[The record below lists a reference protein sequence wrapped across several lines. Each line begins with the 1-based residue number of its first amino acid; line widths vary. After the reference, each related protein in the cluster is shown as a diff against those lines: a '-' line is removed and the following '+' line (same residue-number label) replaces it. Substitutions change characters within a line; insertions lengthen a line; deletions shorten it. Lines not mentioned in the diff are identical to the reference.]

1 MRWIGLLTFTSILMG
16 NTMAFGETI
25 TFAREVAPIIYSQCV
40 SCHRDG
46 EVGPFPLLTYEQV
59 KKQSEQ
65 IAAVV
70 EQRIMPPWKAKSGH
84 GRFLDERRLSD
95 EEVAFVDD
103 ARHVT
108 EEEGQQQG
116 ADVGAVE
123 VGVGHQQHPVV
134 AQLGDVEMLAEAD
147 PDSLRDL
154 ATAVAADGMA
164 RQRALV
170 LQRLRRVGV
179 DVIEAPWQAVGYR
192 LIDRYLAAKQAE
204 AVG

>member
-70 EQRIMPPWKAKSGH
+70 EQRIMPPWKAKRTLTGKASPEGT
-84 GRFLDERRLSD
+84 GAQTRPSKW
-95 EEVAFVDD
+95 
-103 ARHVT
+103 ARAA
-108 EEEGQQQG
+108 E
-116 ADVGAVE
+116 
-123 VGVGHQQHPVV
+123 
-134 AQLGDVEMLAEAD
+134 LGPRPSSV
-147 PDSLRDL
+147 
-154 ATAVAADGMA
+154 
-164 RQRALV
+164 
-170 LQRLRRVGV
+170 
-179 DVIEAPWQAVGYR
+179 
-192 LIDRYLAAKQAE
+192 
-204 AVG
+204 